1 MIRAWMYATV
11 AGVTY
16 GVGECLVVLIA
27 GKVDLRRPQTVLDL
41 ALMRR
46 AAMPWLLVNASKRW
60 QKRSLWCMRLLA
72 SFTIGKS
79 TGCDP
84 SRRQTLSAQVH
95 ELDKQARSH
104 DVLE

>member
-1 MIRAWMYATV
+1 MRAWMYATV

-16 GVGECLVVLIA
+16 GIGKCWVVLIA

-41 ALMRR
+41 APIIR

-60 QKRSLWCMRLLA
+60 QKRSLWCMRPLA
-72 SFTIGKS
+72 SVTIGTS

-95 ELDKQARSH
+95 KLDKHARSH
-104 DVLE
+104 DILV